1 MSDAEEVDKGSLERR
16 QLVSLWHELQDP
28 SAVTVAVGAG
38 RARRRRRG
46 GIVRGRVP
54 DVPARETGRVVQQRE
69 TLTIKT
75 ARAKGHLREFLFSG
89 GLIGCRRRRRRR
101 LVHGSQR
108 DVFHPRER
116 VRRRREDFS
125 GSIEQRRHAHQP
137 VFEGLLAVVVRVA
150 VWNQAQT
157 QRRVDLFVSPGGM
170 EEVVV
175 GQLQRVRRR
184 VVSSGCSRSSAWW
197 GASISIICSKASLWK
212 PHEPAFSA
220 KPSSSS
226 TLTASMLA
234 PAPSS
239 SRSSVESQR
248 ARFCPRGDDTTSSM
262 GLVDAASRSMAVAR
276 VRVQLCRG
284 GFGIAGWI
292 RLIGGDAG
300 GKATRCGGRG
310 VLWPVSSSWTCVGL
324 GRVH

>member
-1 MSDAEEVDKGSLERR
+1 VPPPAAAAARSWE
-16 QLVSLWHELQDP
+16 P
-28 SAVTVAVGAG
+28 T
-38 RARRRRRG
+38 RRRPSEGAR
-46 GIVRGRVP
+46 P
-54 DVPARETGRVVQQRE
+54 PPARGF
-69 TLTIKT
+69 
-75 ARAKGHLREFLFSG
+75 LREHRTASPCPSTSL
-89 GLIGCRRRRRRR
+89 RR
-101 LVHGSQR
+101 
-108 DVFHPRER
+108 P
-116 VRRRREDFS
+116 
-125 GSIEQRRHAHQP
+125 P
-137 VFEGLLAVVVRVA
+137 AVVVRVA